1 MDPAR
6 LKADASA
13 ALAAGQ
19 FARAAS
25 LYAAYCASAPR
36 DRQSHLR
43 MGDAWARAGD
53 TPRAIDAYLAAA
65 QGFAEDG
72 FLARAIAASK
82 LVLEL
87 DPKHTQMQRILADLY
102 ARRAAGGQ
110 TLRAMLAGAKHPA
123 EPTGS
128 TASGTAAGTPG
139 VPPGSELPTPTPG
152 PAEREASPRHGPLK
166 AESPSVLVHGSGHPP
181 EALAA
186 HRSPEPVELVVTE
199 YLLEPDP
206 SERTLEDVLRGE
218 AERAAPPG
226 PEAEPGVPLELDAP
240 SAPPPAPELGPR
252 FLELSLD
259 DAPLGLEATPAPP
272 AETLPAPPRA
282 WADEVPAPI
291 LAPAELPILGVES
304 VLLADSAGA
313 GELSS
318 PALVGSPD
326 SPGNPPYIDL
336 FADEAPQG
344 AAPPASEDTGVDE
357 ARGPVGP
364 LAGPDEELPTADAG
378 PLLLALEELAE
389 HPPPELTSHPN
400 PFVAP
405 AARSVPRAP
414 LFSDLS
420 PEAFVELVE
429 RCPLRRFRGGER
441 IVQQGTPGTSFF
453 VICEGRV
460 SVLREDNGVARPVAA
475 LEAGEFFGEVA
486 LLAGGP
492 RIASVD
498 ALADD
503 TQVLE
508 IPGGLLLG
516 LAKRHP
522 GVATA
527 LKTFCRQRLLANLLA
542 TSPLFRPLD
551 KTERRELAA
560 RFRARDALPAESI
573 VNEGTPADGLYVI
586 LAGEVEVLR
595 EEAELSRLGTGDVF
609 GEMSL
614 LDAVGANATVRA
626 LRRTSLLRLP
636 VADLADV
643 LERYPLVRQHLQALR
658 DARAEIN
665 ARLPF
670 APGDEPMLVV

>member
-1 MDPAR
+1 
-6 LKADASA
+6 
-13 ALAAGQ
+13 
-19 FARAAS
+19 
-25 LYAAYCASAPR
+25 
-36 DRQSHLR
+36 
-43 MGDAWARAGD
+43 
-53 TPRAIDAYLAAA
+53 
-65 QGFAEDG
+65 
-72 FLARAIAASK
+72 
-82 LVLEL
+82 
-87 DPKHTQMQRILADLY
+87 
-102 ARRAAGGQ
+102 
-110 TLRAMLAGAKHPA
+110 
-123 EPTGS
+123 
-128 TASGTAAGTPG
+128 
-139 VPPGSELPTPTPG
+139 
-152 PAEREASPRHGPLK
+152 
-166 AESPSVLVHGSGHPP
+166 
-181 EALAA
+181 
-186 HRSPEPVELVVTE
+186 
-199 YLLEPDP
+199 
-206 SERTLEDVLRGE
+206 
-218 AERAAPPG
+218 
-226 PEAEPGVPLELDAP
+226 
-240 SAPPPAPELGPR
+240 
-252 FLELSLD
+252 
-259 DAPLGLEATPAPP
+259 
-272 AETLPAPPRA
+272 
-282 WADEVPAPI
+282 
-291 LAPAELPILGVES
+291 
-304 VLLADSAGA
+304 
-313 GELSS
+313 
-318 PALVGSPD
+318 
-326 SPGNPPYIDL
+326 
-336 FADEAPQG
+336 
-344 AAPPASEDTGVDE
+344 
-357 ARGPVGP
+357 
-364 LAGPDEELPTADAG
+364 
-378 PLLLALEELAE
+378 
-389 HPPPELTSHPN
+389 
-400 PFVAP
+400 
-405 AARSVPRAP
+405 
-414 LFSDLS
+414 
-420 PEAFVELVE
+420 
-429 RCPLRRFRGGER
+429 
-441 IVQQGTPGTSFF
+441 
-453 VICEGRV
+453 V

>member
-43 MGDAWARAGD
+43 MGDAWARAGE
-53 TPRAIDAYLAAA
+53 TRRAIDAYLAAA

-87 DPKHTQMQRILADLY
+87 DPQHTQMQRILADLY

-110 TLRAMLAGAKHPA
+110 TLRAMLAGATHPPEPRRTSA
-123 EPTGS
+123 EPGRQAAPAAVDPRSDLPAPAPAPATHE
-128 TASGTAAGTPG
+128 TAA
-139 VPPGSELPTPTPG
+139 SAHE
-152 PAEREASPRHGPLK
+152 PLK
-166 AESPSVLVHGSGHPP
+166 AESPSVLLPGSEPAPGPFP
-181 EALAA
+181 ARPL
-186 HRSPEPVELVVTE
+186 PEPVELVVTE
-199 YLLEPDP
+199 YMLEPDP
-206 SERTLEDVLRGE
+206 SERTLEDVLSGE
-218 AERAAPPG
+218 AERAG
-226 PEAEPGVPLELDAP
+226 PAGPAAAPGVPLELEGP
-240 SAPPPAPELGPR
+240 SAPPPPAPHPGPR

-259 DAPLGLEATPAPP
+259 DAPLGAAVSP
-272 AETLPAPPRA
+272 PPRA
-282 WADEVPAPI
+282 WADEVAPEA

-318 PALVGSPD
+318 PAEIASPD
-326 SPGNPPYIDL
+326 SPGDPPYIDL
-336 FADEAPQG
+336 FADDPQQR
-344 AAPPASEDTGVDE
+344 APPSTEEDTGADE
-357 ARGPVGP
+357 ARGPVGQ
-364 LAGPDEELPTADAG
+364 LAGPEEELPPPDAG

-389 HPPPELTSHPN
+389 HPPPELTAHQN

-429 RCPLRRFRGGER
+429 RCPLRRFRGGDR
-441 IVQQGTPGTSFF
+441 IVHQGTPGTSFF

-460 SVLREDNGVARPVAA
+460 SVLREEQGVARPVAA

-486 LLAGGP
+486 LLSGGP

-498 ALADD
+498 ALSDD

-508 IPGGLLLG
+508 ISAGLLLG

-522 GVATA
+522 GVASA

-551 KTERRELAA
+551 RSERRELAA
-560 RFRARDALPAESI
+560 RFRARDALPAETI
-573 VNEGTPADGLYVI
+573 VNEGAPADGLYVI

-595 EEAELSRLGTGDVF
+595 EEAEVSRLGTGDVF

-636 VADLADV
+636 VSDLAEV
-643 LERYPLVRQHLQALR
+643 LDRYPLVRQHLQALR
-658 DARAEIN
+658 DARTEIN

>member
-1 MDPAR
+1 
-6 LKADASA
+6 
-13 ALAAGQ
+13 
-19 FARAAS
+19 
-25 LYAAYCASAPR
+25 
-36 DRQSHLR
+36 
-43 MGDAWARAGD
+43 
-53 TPRAIDAYLAAA
+53 
-65 QGFAEDG
+65 
-72 FLARAIAASK
+72 
-82 LVLEL
+82 
-87 DPKHTQMQRILADLY
+87 
-102 ARRAAGGQ
+102 
-110 TLRAMLAGAKHPA
+110 
-123 EPTGS
+123 
-128 TASGTAAGTPG
+128 
-139 VPPGSELPTPTPG
+139 
-152 PAEREASPRHGPLK
+152 
-166 AESPSVLVHGSGHPP
+166 
-181 EALAA
+181 
-186 HRSPEPVELVVTE
+186 
-199 YLLEPDP
+199 
-206 SERTLEDVLRGE
+206 
-218 AERAAPPG
+218 
-226 PEAEPGVPLELDAP
+226 
-240 SAPPPAPELGPR
+240 
-252 FLELSLD
+252 
-259 DAPLGLEATPAPP
+259 
-272 AETLPAPPRA
+272 
-282 WADEVPAPI
+282 
-291 LAPAELPILGVES
+291 
-304 VLLADSAGA
+304 
-313 GELSS
+313 
-318 PALVGSPD
+318 
-326 SPGNPPYIDL
+326 
-336 FADEAPQG
+336 
-344 AAPPASEDTGVDE
+344 
-357 ARGPVGP
+357 
-364 LAGPDEELPTADAG
+364 
-378 PLLLALEELAE
+378 
-389 HPPPELTSHPN
+389 
-400 PFVAP
+400 
-405 AARSVPRAP
+405 
-414 LFSDLS
+414 
-420 PEAFVELVE
+420 VE